1 MLHQYFFHLGGVV
14 WGEVLSCDSCGREC
28 AAACGTRQFRTC
40 CFNYLRK
47 RTTPLEPIAMD
58 PSLRLELWLAR
69 SRAVRSTPQI
79 SQTQLE
85 VDESFQP
92 NPNQLEHLKDVN
104 LIISQSQPNERKT
117 NLVDFNNMHPII

>member
-1 MLHQYFFHLGGVV
+1 MRIGIFITLVVIGGVV

-69 SRAVRSTPQI
+69 SRAVRNAPQI

-85 VDESFQP
+85 VDESIQP
-92 NPNQLEHLKDVN
+92 NPMSLKDVN
-104 LIISQSQPNERKT
+104 LIISQSQPNERKI
-117 NLVDFNNMHPII
+117 NFAEFNNLHPTI